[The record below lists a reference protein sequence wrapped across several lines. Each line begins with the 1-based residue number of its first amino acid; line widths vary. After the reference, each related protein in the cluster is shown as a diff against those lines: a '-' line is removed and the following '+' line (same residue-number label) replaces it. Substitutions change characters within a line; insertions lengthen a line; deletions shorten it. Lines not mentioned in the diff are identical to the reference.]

1 MVINYPN
8 TYWRFDPGTYP
19 GKDAKRGAA
28 RQISGGPLV
37 HLEAVQALLKSCEF
51 DTDQL
56 WLATEKCEKDLR
68 KESWSI
74 QDVLHMLTDLDGAA
88 DYYKSEWC
96 EVLGGRFV
104 PCDVYRTPY
113 DAVRKRR
120 HPKGLL
126 VYIKFSIEADG
137 ALTIALV
144 SCHAA

>member
-19 GKDAKRGAA
+19 GKGAKRGAA
-28 RQISGGPLV
+28 RQISGGPLIK
-37 HLEAVQALLKSCEF
+37 LGAVQTLLQSGEF
-51 DTDQL
+51 DMDQL
-56 WLATEKCEKDLR
+56 WPATKRCEKELL

-74 QDVLHMLTDLDGAA
+74 SDVLQMLTDLEGAA

-104 PCDVYRTPY
+104 PCDVYRTPF

>member
-1 MVINYPN
+1 MINYSHI
-8 TYWRFDPGTYP
+8 YWYVEPTSIQRPSLN
-19 GKDAKRGAA
+19 KRSS
-28 RQISGGPLV
+28 RKIIGGPLIK
-37 HLEAVQALLKSCEF
+37 LEAVQALLKSGVF

-56 WLATEKCEKDLR
+56 WLATNDCEKDLL
-68 KESWSI
+68 KERWSI
-74 QDVLHMLTDLDGAA
+74 YDVLQMLADMDGTV

-96 EVLGGRFV
+96 EVLGERFV

-113 DAVRKRR
+113 DATRKRR
-120 HPKGLL
+120 HPKGLR

>member
-8 TYWRFDPGTYP
+8 TYWHFDPGTYP
-19 GKDAKRGAA
+19 GKGAKRGAP
-28 RQISGGPLV
+28 RQISGGPLIK
-37 HLEAVQALLKSCEF
+37 LGAVQALLQSGEF
-51 DTDQL
+51 DMDQL
-56 WLATEKCEKDLR
+56 WPATKRCEKELL

-74 QDVLHMLTDLDGAA
+74 SDVLQMLTDLDAAA

-137 ALTIALV
+137 ALMIALV

>member
-8 TYWRFDPGTYP
+8 TYWHFDPGTFP
-19 GKDAKRGAA
+19 GQGAKRSAA
-28 RQISGGPLV
+28 RQISGGPLIK
-37 HLEAVQALLKSCEF
+37 LEAVQALLKSGEF

-56 WLATEKCEKDLR
+56 WLATEKCERDLL
-68 KESWSI
+68 KERWSI
-74 QDVLHMLTDLDGAA
+74 HDVLQMLADMDGAA

-96 EVLGGRFV
+96 EVLGGQFV

-120 HPKGLL
+120 HPNGLL

>member
-8 TYWRFDPGTYP
+8 AYWHFDPGSFP
-19 GKDAKRGAA
+19 GQGAKRNAT
-28 RQISGGPLV
+28 RQISGGPLIK
-37 HLEAVQALLKSCEF
+37 LEAVQALLKSGDF

-56 WLATEKCEKDLR
+56 WLATEKCEKDLQ

-74 QDVLHMLTDLDGAA
+74 NDVLQMLTDLDGAE

-96 EVLGGRFV
+96 EVSGGKFV
-104 PCDVYRTPY
+104 PCDVYRAPY
-113 DAVRKRR
+113 DAVRKCR
-120 HPKGLL
+120 HHKGLL